1 MTCGPL
7 LADLVAQARIRP
19 LTHEN
24 PDDRRRTSGGTVLL
38 GVMSALYDE
47 ARWRPLEDAL
57 RLARQG
63 DGTTFFDLADAGTG
77 RQRDG
82 TFPNTLDASF
92 VIGCNDGAA
101 VPTDEQVVRSA
112 ARWAEDFPLF
122 GGYQARGLYGCR
134 FWDVPR
140 HPLVA
145 PAAPGAPPMLVIGT
159 VHDPATPYQGAVEL
173 TAALGSGVLLTW
185 EGEGHTAYLRS
196 PCVDRIVEDYLVNLT
211 VPEAGRRCAA

>member
-1 MTCGPL
+1 MTRRLFRWWTTTPRPNGQLRGFEDAFDQFARDCAARPSCAELGDLRAL

-63 DGTTFFDLADAGTG
+63 GGTTFFDMADAGTG

-92 VIGCNDGAA
+92 VIGCNDGAVA
-101 VPTDEQVVRSA
+101 PTDEQVARSA

-122 GGYQARGLYGCR
+122 GGYQAPGLYGCR

-140 HPLVA
+140 HPLLP

-159 VHDPATPYQGAVEL
+159 VHDPATP
-173 TAALGSGVLLTW
+173 
-185 EGEGHTAYLRS
+185 
-196 PCVDRIVEDYLVNLT
+196 
-211 VPEAGRRCAA
+211 